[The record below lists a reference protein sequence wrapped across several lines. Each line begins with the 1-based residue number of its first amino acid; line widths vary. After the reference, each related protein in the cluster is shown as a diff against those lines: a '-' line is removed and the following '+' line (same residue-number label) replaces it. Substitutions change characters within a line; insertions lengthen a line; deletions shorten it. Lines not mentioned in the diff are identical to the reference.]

1 MACPDCALSCIQ
13 QESLAAEAL
22 NELRC
27 SARGVGSSVFTGRV
41 WRAAPIRPVAKRIE
55 KKGPAM
61 ASEGIGVKQE
71 KMIEQ
76 VAATMALE
84 NMPLSRDCY
93 ENLRAMASGE
103 KTREQITREIT
114 AKFKMRVLE
123 DG

>member
-1 MACPDCALSCIQ
+1 MFREGHGQFC
-13 QESLAAEAL
+13 
-22 NELRC
+22 
-27 SARGVGSSVFTGRV
+27 FTGRV
-41 WRAAPIRPVAKRIE
+41 WRAEPIRPEDERIE
-55 KKGPAM
+55 MKGPTM
-61 ASEGIGVKQE
+61 ASEGVEVKQE

-93 ENLRAMASGE
+93 KSLKAMASGE

-114 AKFKMRVLE
+114 VKFKKRVLE

>member
-1 MACPDCALSCIQ
+1 MKPRRSAPRGMRAILLLPGCIWQ
-13 QESLAAEAL
+13 AVSIHLV
-22 NELRC
+22 
-27 SARGVGSSVFTGRV
+27 S
-41 WRAAPIRPVAKRIE
+41 KRIE

-61 ASEGIGVKQE
+61 ASESIGAKQE

-93 ENLRAMASGE
+93 NLRAMASGE
-103 KTREQITREIT
+103 KTREQVTREIT
-114 AKFKMRVLE
+114 AKFKKRMLE

>member
-1 MACPDCALSCIQ
+1 
-13 QESLAAEAL
+13 
-22 NELRC
+22 
-27 SARGVGSSVFTGRV
+27 
-41 WRAAPIRPVAKRIE
+41 
-55 KKGPAM
+55 M
-61 ASEGIGVKQE
+61 ASESIGAKQE
-71 KMIEQ
+71 KMIER

-114 AKFKMRVLE
+114 AKFKKRVLE